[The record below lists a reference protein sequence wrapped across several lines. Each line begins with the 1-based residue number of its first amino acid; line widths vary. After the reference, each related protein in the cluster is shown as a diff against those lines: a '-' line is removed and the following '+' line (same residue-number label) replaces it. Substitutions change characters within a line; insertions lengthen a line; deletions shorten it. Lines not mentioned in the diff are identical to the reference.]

1 MLAPAIDTTF
11 SEVLKLPEQSGR
23 ALASSAQVKI
33 LTVFVTE
40 SIKTW
45 RSLGEANHIRTQLIR
60 IMFTDGDWTLKIL
73 MSKMVLSWDLKY

>member
-40 SIKTW
+40 TIKTW
-45 RSLGEANHIRTQLIR
+45 RSLGEANHIIAAFWMDEQS
-60 IMFTDGDWTLKIL
+60 MKHGKH
-73 MSKMVLSWDLKY
+73 